1 LIVKLHGKLSAIFA
15 RADRFSFYD
24 LSCTRPYQGI
34 FSHQKPSLSQ
44 KRRPKRLELVHAEVF
59 PPARDS
65 VAIILAIIFLAKGF
79 MINDLAQNR
88 KLMLMVQHQ

>member
-1 LIVKLHGKLSAIFA
+1 MASCTFQQANS
-15 RADRFSFYD
+15 FSSWD
-24 LSCTRPYQGI
+24 LSYTRLYRGI
-34 FSHQKPSLSQ
+34 FSHQKPSLNQ
-44 KRRPKRLELVHAEVF
+44 KRQPKRLELVHAEVV

-79 MINDLAQNR
+79 MINDLAHNR